1 MIDAIPIVSVGMPVY
16 NGQEFLRDSIQS
28 ILEQTF
34 TDFELIISD
43 NASTDETPKICQE
56 FAAGDPRV
64 RYYRNPENVGASD
77 NYNAVFRH
85 ARGAY
90 FKWASGNDLCER
102 TFLEKCVA
110 ALDRRP
116 DAVLAYPRTRL
127 VYGGSTPAEDYI
139 ENLDLDQE
147 SACERFKL
155 LLKRIRLNNVMNGLI
170 RSRALRRTPLI
181 KPYYSSDTVLMAEV
195 VLYGKFV
202 EVPEYLFYRRMD
214 SKAATAMKSEDEV
227 LEHYDPKKRK
237 PMMFQNWKHSAGTWG
252 AVWRAP
258 LPIAEK
264 FCLYPYALRRGI
276 QDRNELAGDIREAMR
291 YVLGRRRSAS

>member
-1 MIDAIPIVSVGMPVY
+1 MPVY

-43 NASTDETPKICQE
+43 NASTDATPKICQE
-56 FAAGDPRV
+56 FAARDPRV

-127 VYGGSTPAEDYI
+127 VRGGSTPAEDYI

-155 LLKRIRLNNVMNGLI
+155 LLKRIRLNNIMNGLI
-170 RSRALRRTPLI
+170 RSRALRHTPLI
-181 KPYYSSDTVLMAEV
+181 KPYYSSDIVLMAEV

-237 PMMFQNWKHSAGTWG
+237 PMMFQNWKYSAGTWG
-252 AVWRAP
+252 AVWRVP

-291 YVLGRRRSAS
+291 YVLGRRRSTR